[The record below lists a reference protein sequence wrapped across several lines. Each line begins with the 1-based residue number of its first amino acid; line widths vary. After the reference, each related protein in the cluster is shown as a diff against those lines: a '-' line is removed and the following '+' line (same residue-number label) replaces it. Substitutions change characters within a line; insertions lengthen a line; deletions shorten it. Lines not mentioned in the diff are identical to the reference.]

1 MFNIAEY
8 RKKKK
13 PLSDYLP
20 WALFVKPGI
29 LLNKDGSFQKIYKF
43 RGPDLDSSTGHEL
56 VVARNRFNNVM
67 RLLGSN
73 WCLHIE
79 ACRRKSQK
87 YYKSEFPNAASEF
100 FDRERQRSF
109 EQDSNQYETDYYL
122 SLTWLTPADT
132 KGKLEEI
139 FYENL
144 PKLGASDYRRC
155 LEEFEMVCNKVTDS
169 LQIFMPDF
177 RALDDGETLTYLHDC
192 ISNRHVEIRTP
203 DTKMYIDA
211 LITDTALTCGRHP
224 KLGDEYM
231 DIISFRGYPSSTLPG
246 LLEVMDRLTVEYRWV
261 TRYIPFAKS
270 EAEKQIKAVRR
281 HWFSKRKGLGAI
293 LSEALWGQPS
303 ALEDT
308 DAINKAAQAND
319 VLEAIGVDAITM
331 GQFTPVII
339 VKDKD
344 PAFLQEKARYIQKV
358 VESKG
363 FVTKVERDNA
373 VEAYLGSL
381 PGHAYANPRRP
392 LVTSLNLLD
401 MIPSSSV
408 WAGPEWNE
416 HLDGPPLMVT
426 KTKGNSQFRLSFYMG
441 DLAHGLVIGPPGSGK
456 SVFLSSIALQF
467 LRYPK
472 AQVYIF

>member
-8 RKKKK
+8 RTKKK

-20 WALFVKPGI
+20 WALFIKPGI

-43 RGPDLDSSTGHEL
+43 RGPDLDSSTQHEL
-56 VVARNRFNNVM
+56 VAARNRFNNVM
-67 RLLGSN
+67 RILGSS
-73 WCLHIE
+73 WCLHVE
-79 ACRRKSQK
+79 ARRRKSQK
-87 YYKSEFPNAASEF
+87 YYKSEFPDAASEF
-100 FDRERQRSF
+100 FDRERQHSF
-109 EQDSNQYETDYYL
+109 GQDNNQYETDYFF
-122 SLTWLTPADT
+122 SLAWLTPADT
-132 KGKLEEI
+132 KGRLEEI

-155 LEEFEMVCNKVTDS
+155 LEEFEAVCNKVADS
-169 LQIFMPDF
+169 LQIFMPSF
-177 RALDDGETLTYLHDC
+177 RALDDAETLTYLHDC
-192 ISNRHVEIRTP
+192 VSGRHVRMCAPETA
-203 DTKMYIDA
+203 MYIDA
-211 LITDTALTCGRHP
+211 LITDTSLTCGRHP

-231 DIISFRGYPSSTLPG
+231 DIISFRGYPGATLPG
-246 LLEVMDRLTVEYRWV
+246 LLEVMDYLTVEYRWV
-261 TRYIPFAKS
+261 TRYIPFDKL

-293 LSEALWGQPS
+293 LSEALWGQAS

-319 VLEAIGVDAITM
+319 VLEAVGVDAVTM
-331 GQFTPVII
+331 GQFTPVVI

-344 PAFLQEKARYIQKV
+344 PQILQEKVRYIQKAI
-358 VESKG
+358 ESKG
-363 FVTKVERDNA
+363 FVTRVERDNA
-373 VEAYLGSL
+373 VEAFLGSL

-426 KTKGNSQFRLSFYMG
+426 KTKGNSQFRLSFHMG

-456 SVFLSSIALQF
+456 SVFCL
-467 LRYPK
+467 P
-472 AQVYIF
+472 